1 MSNQQPKQQP
11 KPTFNV
17 EALMANAHDGY
28 RQEQVDKAK
37 IHQLNCMVEEAH
49 KVRNRLRG
57 QIIDLENELTHLQ
70 AQRAADQQQFI
81 KILLITLLVMAGLFI
96 TAVSF

>member
-1 MSNQQPKQQP
+1 MSNQQR

-28 RQEQVDKAK
+28 RQEQIDKAK
-37 IHQLNCMVEEAH
+37 IHQLNCMLDEAH
-49 KVRNRLRG
+49 KVRNRLRN
-57 QIIDLENELTHLQ
+57 QILKLEVELTHLQ
-70 AQRAADQQQFI
+70 AQRAADRQQFI
-81 KILLITLLVMAGLFI
+81 KILLITLLVMTVLFI

>member
-1 MSNQQPKQQP
+1 MSNQQP

-28 RQEQVDKAK
+28 RQEQIDKAK
-37 IHQLNCMVEEAH
+37 IHQLNCMLDEAH
-49 KVRNRLRG
+49 KVRNRLRSE
-57 QIIDLENELTHLQ
+57 ILRLEVELTHLQ
-70 AQRAADQQQFI
+70 AQRAADRQQFI
-81 KILLITLLVMAGLFI
+81 KNLLITVLVMTVLFT

>member
-1 MSNQQPKQQP
+1 MSNQQP

-28 RQEQVDKAK
+28 RQEQLDKVK

-49 KVRNRLRG
+49 KVRNRLRN
-57 QIIDLENELTHLQ
+57 QIIDLEVELTHLH
-70 AQRAADQQQFI
+70 AQRAADRQQFI
-81 KILLITLLVMAGLFI
+81 KLLLITVLVMTVLFI

>member
-1 MSNQQPKQQP
+1 MSNQQP

-28 RQEQVDKAK
+28 RQEQIDKAK
-37 IHQLNCMVEEAH
+37 IHQLNCMLDEAH
-49 KVRNRLRG
+49 KVRNRLRN
-57 QIIDLENELTHLQ
+57 QIIDLEVELATMQERRL
-70 AQRAADQQQFI
+70 ADRQQFI
-81 KILLITLLVMAGLFI
+81 KILLITLLVMTVLFI

>member
-1 MSNQQPKQQP
+1 MSNQQP

-17 EALMANAHDGY
+17 DAIMTNAHDGY
-28 RQEQVDKAK
+28 RQEQADKAK

-49 KVRNRLRG
+49 KVRNRLRS
-57 QIIDLENELTHLQ
+57 QILNLEVELTHLQ
-70 AQRAADQQQFI
+70 AQRAADRQQFI
-81 KILLITLLVMAGLFI
+81 KILLIAVLVMTVLFI

>member
-1 MSNQQPKQQP
+1 MSNQQL
-11 KPTFNV
+11 KPNFNV
-17 EALMANAHDGY
+17 EALMINAHDGY
-28 RQEQVDKAK
+28 RREVGDKAK

-57 QIIDLENELTHLQ
+57 QIIDLENELATVRERRLA
-70 AQRAADQQQFI
+70 AQRQCITILAATFFLMSL
-81 KILLITLLVMAGLFI
+81 ILI

>member
-1 MSNQQPKQQP
+1 MSNQQP

-28 RQEQVDKAK
+28 RQEQIDKVK
-37 IHQLNCMVEEAH
+37 IHQLNCMLDEAH
-49 KVRNRLRG
+49 KVRNRLRSE
-57 QIIDLENELTHLQ
+57 ILNLEVELTHLQ
-70 AQRAADQQQFI
+70 AQRAADRQQFI
-81 KILLITLLVMAGLFI
+81 KILLITLLVMPLILI

>member
-1 MSNQQPKQQP
+1 MSNQQP

-28 RQEQVDKAK
+28 RQEQIDKAK
-37 IHQLNCMVEEAH
+37 IHQLNCTLDEAH
-49 KVRNRLRG
+49 KVRNRLRSE
-57 QIIDLENELTHLQ
+57 ILNLEVELATVQEKRL
-70 AQRAADQQQFI
+70 ADRQQFI
-81 KILLITLLVMAGLFI
+81 TILSITCFVMTLMLI